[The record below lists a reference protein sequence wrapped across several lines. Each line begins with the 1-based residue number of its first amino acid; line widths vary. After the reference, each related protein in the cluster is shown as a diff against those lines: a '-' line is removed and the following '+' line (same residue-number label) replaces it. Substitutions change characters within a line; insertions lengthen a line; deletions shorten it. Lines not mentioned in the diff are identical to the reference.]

1 MLSNNHW
8 TLPNFRQRMTKK
20 QWRDILLN
28 DQDKI
33 IYKGLLCQLKAKDLG
48 AGVVEVYKALERGE
62 GIDG

>member
-1 MLSNNHW
+1 MLNNNHW

-48 AGVVEVYKALERGE
+48 ADVVEVYKDMEGGGE
-62 GIDG
+62 S